1 MPEGL
6 VFYRFGAFEFDPE
19 SRSLSRGGADKSR
32 PTFSAK
38 RVTLS
43 VPQAAIL
50 AHLLSHAGALVTKD
64 ALTES
69 AWPGLAVGE
78 DSLSQVIHRLRKA
91 LAGDT
96 TYIETVPHHGYRFVV
111 PVERA
116 VREVSAGS
124 VEARLEP

>member
-19 SRSLSRGGADKSR
+19 SRSLSRGDA
-32 PTFSAK
+32 

-43 VPQAAIL
+43 APQAAIL

-64 ALTES
+64 ALTEA

-91 LAGDT
+91 LAGNT

-116 VREVSAGS
+116 V
-124 VEARLEP
+124 